1 MITVIFLFVGLRYY
15 KEIRFFDQN
24 QELPL
29 TDFLN
34 IYKWVN
40 KGKYETEESINLVN
54 LQLLHSMKTKSV
66 EEHKETCVKF
76 YDLEASL
83 NNNKEADIYLSFHKK
98 LDPAIAK
105 SVVDEKFP
113 GCLDGF
119 KKGIEKISRY
129 EWITWLT
136 DWVNRTEWA
145 KKLISN
151 TNALIKIEFKF
162 IDLYKDLGLS
172 FLMLKLV
179 GGPLAIIDFPKN
191 FSSVIVMIMFTSI
204 FLPIMF
210 SSLHLVVNN
219 SQMLMRFVNRGSS
232 KLRRIL
238 ITAVLVLLSPF
249 HPVLLECLYLE
260 TYEEAR
266 TLTQNYDL
274 VAIDLMR
281 ECRRIQIQ
289 NANLLKIELGTFCF
303 ELCLYASCIC
313 SIYPLHVYQP
323 LCLLLNIN

>member
-1 MITVIFLFVGLRYY
+1 MSDR
-15 KEIRFFDQN
+15 N
-24 QELPL
+24 ASPL
-29 TDFLN
+29 SSLSDEKCCRVWKFG
-34 IYKWVN
+34 IKVD
-40 KGKYETEESINLVN
+40 K
-54 LQLLHSMKTKSV
+54 
-66 EEHKETCVKF
+66 EHKDICVKF

-83 NNNKEADIYLSFHKK
+83 NNNVEADIYLSLHKK
-98 LDPAIAK
+98 LDPTIAK

-145 KKLISN
+145 KKLMSN

-219 SQMLMRFVNRGSS
+219 SRLLMRFIR
-232 KLRRIL
+232 K
-238 ITAVLVLLSPF
+238 F
-249 HPVLLECLYLE
+249 
-260 TYEEAR
+260 
-266 TLTQNYDL
+266 
-274 VAIDLMR
+274 
-281 ECRRIQIQ
+281 
-289 NANLLKIELGTFCF
+289 
-303 ELCLYASCIC
+303 
-313 SIYPLHVYQP
+313 
-323 LCLLLNIN
+323 